1 MAKQTLAVKYR
12 PSTFDDVVEQS
23 AIKDIL
29 QDQIET
35 ETFQHSYLFCGP
47 AGCGKTTAAR
57 IFAND
62 INQGKGN
69 PIEVDAAS
77 NNGVDNVRDI
87 IEGARRKPLD
97 CSYKTYIIDE
107 CFAPSTMVSTPSG
120 PVKIKDIRAG
130 DVVQHMTGYGRVT
143 NVFNTKV
150 LTSRLCCVTINSQKT
165 FTTAEHL
172 FFTDSGWVKAK
183 NLRRGDRV
191 YVSAQMFELWERVRE
206 REEHLKVLQSRLFDG
221 DESQETCKMEDSEL
235 CCMREA
241 LSSEAQFSEE
251 DLLRRLQE
259 ETHFYFR
266 EEDNAVRLLFG
277 PVETVLTKNA
287 DGQSYE
293 RLQNYSEN
301 VEYKGEEWDPA
312 SVEGRKRGKWE
323 VYDTADSFVERIRHW
338 MGVGVRDTHKAETEL
353 SFLLQSRPRLS
364 FDDARS
370 RGGWQRTSLERA
382 IISGLKKDGA
392 FEDARVDSV
401 EIYKPGYNDELFRS
415 CFADT
420 KLHGE
425 YVTMYDLEVEHDH
438 TYFANNVLVHNC
450 HMLSIGAWNAM
461 LKLLEEPPATAI
473 FIMCTTDPQKIP
485 ATILSRV
492 QRYNFSKISLD
503 SIVNRLKYIV
513 NCENDEI
520 VGEGGPDDAFF
531 VEEEAIQYIAKLA
544 DGGMRDSITMLDKC
558 LSLTSNV
565 TVQDAVRALGTVD
578 YGTHFELLFQME
590 CGNKMGAVEI
600 IEKVYNSGKD
610 LKQFIKQFQYFV
622 LDVCK
627 FCTFHDFKYVNI
639 PALPEYQQRL
649 EDDDRDMA
657 LAVLEWVR
665 DLNSGLRWEANPK
678 AIVESSI
685 FLFNP
690 PEWRE

>member
-62 INQGKGN
+62 INEGKGN

-107 CFAPSTMVSTPSG
+107 C
-120 PVKIKDIRAG
+120 
-130 DVVQHMTGYGRVT
+130 HM
-143 NVFNTKV
+143 
-150 LTSRLCCVTINSQKT
+150 
-165 FTTAEHL
+165 
-172 FFTDSGWVKAK
+172 
-183 NLRRGDRV
+183 
-191 YVSAQMFELWERVRE
+191 M
-206 REEHLKVLQSRLFDG
+206 
-221 DESQETCKMEDSEL
+221 
-235 CCMREA
+235 
-241 LSSEAQFSEE
+241 
-251 DLLRRLQE
+251 
-259 ETHFYFR
+259 
-266 EEDNAVRLLFG
+266 
-277 PVETVLTKNA
+277 
-287 DGQSYE
+287 
-293 RLQNYSEN
+293 
-301 VEYKGEEWDPA
+301 
-312 SVEGRKRGKWE
+312 
-323 VYDTADSFVERIRHW
+323 
-338 MGVGVRDTHKAETEL
+338 
-353 SFLLQSRPRLS
+353 
-364 FDDARS
+364 
-370 RGGWQRTSLERA
+370 
-382 IISGLKKDGA
+382 
-392 FEDARVDSV
+392 
-401 EIYKPGYNDELFRS
+401 
-415 CFADT
+415 
-420 KLHGE
+420 
-425 YVTMYDLEVEHDH
+425 
-438 TYFANNVLVHNC
+438 
-450 HMLSIGAWNAM
+450 SIGAWNAM

-503 SIVNRLKYIV
+503 SIVKRLKYIV
-513 NCENDEI
+513 NCENEE
-520 VGEGGPDDAFF
+520 VVNEGGPDDAFF

-600 IEKVYNSGKD
+600 IENVYNSGKD